1 MSFLAGRLAAKEGA
15 YFLQESKTAVGRL
28 AEKLPP
34 SASAPGGASAQ
45 PSPDVLPEILR
56 HSVPIKGTPP
66 PAEASLSASSRWAL
80 PPGGGEAAGLHPD
93 ALNPLRS
100 YVSLPQATFGPKR
113 WQLPN
118 EQPNYLASTANER
131 RRDRAPPPLDPENLK
146 AVIAGYSQSIFSCL
160 KVLSS
165 SVLEYLLSSFF
176 YCNSWEGIHYCNFYG
191 VWRSNSCAVVHSR

>member
-1 MSFLAGRLAAKEGA
+1 MNHITAEGYMLTRGDSYLLPCVSTFWVCKEKYLLVYLCFQIDTRGFLMLMHPMTCLWFQLNNVFSLA
-15 YFLQESKTAVGRL
+15 FLC
-28 AEKLPP
+28 
-34 SASAPGGASAQ
+34 
-45 PSPDVLPEILR
+45 
-56 HSVPIKGTPP
+56 
-66 PAEASLSASSRWAL
+66 SLS
-80 PPGGGEAAGLHPD
+80 
-93 ALNPLRS
+93 
-100 YVSLPQATFGPKR
+100 R

-160 KVLSS
+160 KILSS